1 MSLTDEIEAQ
11 LFRLFRKHHA
21 IHVSTLDG
29 DLVVDRAVT
38 GILSLLADCGQL
50 KLRDIAQAFGLDPS
64 TITRQVQSAERDG
77 LLERLPDP
85 GDGRVS
91 LIRLTP
97 LGTRVL
103 EAVRERRRSALD
115 SVMSTWATTERA
127 DLARSLTRL
136 NDAMTLWLETPDPVP
151 SASPEPDLRE

>member
-21 IHVSTLDG
+21 IHVSTLEG
-29 DLVVDRAVT
+29 DLVIDRSVA
-38 GILSLLADCGQL
+38 GIMSLLADSGQQ
-50 KLRDIAQAFGLDPS
+50 KLRDIALAFGLDPS

-97 LGTRVL
+97 LGTHAL
-103 EAVRERRRSALD
+103 EAVRERRRSALEAVTGD
-115 SVMSTWATTERA
+115 WTPEERA

-136 NDAMTLWLETPDPVP
+136 NDSMTAWLEAPGPP
-151 SASPEPDLRE
+151 PAPGLRE